1 MKEPVSAQCCS
12 IAYLDLEV
20 LAQVNRLISS
30 QEQQLYNH
38 LLQCVEVETPQQLIE
53 RFRCLFIHGRGYP
66 DAAIQKVVE
75 QLATSE
81 AEQNFPFILNRCC
94 YICINRW
101 QWQPRTQAAIAE
113 LVALFDIPVK
123 QVYCRIAKRLQELVQ
138 GFVQTDLYA
147 ALQLLARVMQK
158 PPEPNTHV
166 GDAPLKDL
174 IHRYPYL
181 YDHCLLTSG
190 SAGEQQQ
197 LIRQLRTQRQRQF
210 DLDLSKYI
218 TGQIRQSQSVARFNN
233 PADGILVTPASN
245 PTLLSNL
252 ELNAALKQFVGG
264 TYRNAAQQFTTYSRT
279 AHSYHEFKDDFYEY
293 LTAAIDHRY
302 GKRYFNDQLYAQLQ
316 NILPDHDTRAL
327 NHSLIIST
335 CRKLLNFLV
344 VNNSDQA
351 QHFVLVD
358 LMNNMGVTSTIG
370 LLLKIVLFCG
380 GAKSYLEKLFAILF
394 QHYQKHTTDGVD
406 WLVKALENLNVAF
419 STHFGGASWSD

>member
-1 MKEPVSAQCCS
+1 M
-12 IAYLDLEV
+12 
-20 LAQVNRLISS
+20 ISP

-38 LLQCVEVETPQQLIE
+38 LLQCVEVETPRQLIE
-53 RFRCLFIHGRGYP
+53 RLRCLFIHGRGYP
-66 DAAIQKVVE
+66 DADIQKVVE
-75 QLATSE
+75 QLAASE
-81 AEQNFPFILNRCC
+81 IAEQNFPFILNRCC

-101 QWQPRTQAAIAE
+101 QWQPRAQAAIAE
-113 LVALFDIPVK
+113 LVALFDIPPK

-138 GFVQTDLYA
+138 CFVKTDLYA
-147 ALQLLARVMQK
+147 ALQLLAQVMQR
-158 PPEPNTHV
+158 PVEAIAYPGN
-166 GDAPLKDL
+166 APLKDL

-181 YDHCLLTSG
+181 YDHCLLTTG

-197 LIRQLRTQRQRQF
+197 VIRQLRTQRQRQF

-218 TGQIRQSQSVARFNN
+218 IGQIRQSQGMGRFNQ
-233 PADGILVTPASN
+233 ATDGVIITPAKN
-245 PTLLSNL
+245 PTLLSDL
-252 ELNAALKQFVGG
+252 ELDVALKQFVGG
-264 TYRNAAQQFTTYSRT
+264 NYRNAAQQFTTYSRT

-293 LTAAIDHRY
+293 LTAAIDPRY

-316 NILPDHDTRAL
+316 SILPDQNAEAL
-327 NHSLIIST
+327 NHSLIVST

-344 VNNSDQA
+344 VNNPEQV

-358 LMNNMGVTSTIG
+358 LMSNIGVTSTIG

-419 STHFGGASWSD
+419 STNFSGASLSY

>member
-1 MKEPVSAQCCS
+1 M
-12 IAYLDLEV
+12 
-20 LAQVNRLISS
+20 ISS

-38 LLQCVEVETPQQLIE
+38 LLQCVEVETPRELIE

-66 DAAIQKVVE
+66 DPEIQKVVE
-75 QLATSE
+75 QLAASE
-81 AEQNFPFILNRCC
+81 FAGQNFPFILNRCC

-113 LVALFDIPVK
+113 LVALFDIPPK

-147 ALQLLARVMQK
+147 ALQLLAQVMQR
-158 PPEPNTHV
+158 PPETSTYTSS
-166 GDAPLKDL
+166 APLKDL

-181 YDHCLLTSG
+181 YDHCLLTNG

-197 LIRQLRTQRQRQF
+197 VIRQLRTQRQRQF

-218 TGQIRQSQSVARFNN
+218 IGQIRQSQGMARPHQANHN
-233 PADGILVTPASN
+233 ILVVPAPN
-245 PTLLSNL
+245 PTLLSDL
-252 ELNAALKQFVGG
+252 ELDAALKQFVGG
-264 TYRNAAQQFTTYSRT
+264 SYRNAAQQFTTYSRT

-293 LTAAIDHRY
+293 LTAAIDPRY

-316 NILPDHDTRAL
+316 NMLPEHDGEAL
-327 NHSLIIST
+327 NHSLIVST

-344 VNNSDQA
+344 VNNPEQV

-358 LMNNMGVTSTIG
+358 LMSNMGVTSTIG

-380 GAKSYLEKLFAILF
+380 GTKSYLEKLFAILF
-394 QHYQKHTTDGVD
+394 QHYQKHTTNGVD

-419 STHFGGASWSD
+419 STNFSGASLSY

>member
-1 MKEPVSAQCCS
+1 M
-12 IAYLDLEV
+12 
-20 LAQVNRLISS
+20 NHMISP
-30 QEQQLYNH
+30 QEQKLYNH
-38 LLQCVEVETPQQLIE
+38 LLECAEAETPRQLIE

-66 DAAIQKVVE
+66 DADMQKLVE
-75 QLATSE
+75 QLAASE
-81 AEQNFPFILNRCC
+81 VAEHSFPFILNRCC

-101 QWQPRTQAAIAE
+101 QWQPRTQAAIPE
-113 LVALFDIPVK
+113 LVALFDIAPK
-123 QVYCRIAKRLQELVQ
+123 QVYCRIAKRLQELAQ
-138 GFVQTDLYA
+138 RFVQTDLYA
-147 ALQLLARVMQK
+147 ALQLLAQVMQR
-158 PPEPNTHV
+158 PPEPCTPV
-166 GDAPLKDL
+166 GNQPLKDL

-181 YDHCLLTSG
+181 YDHCLLTTGSG
-190 SAGEQQQ
+190 GEQQQ
-197 LIRQLRTQRQRQF
+197 VIRQLRTQRQRQF

-218 TGQIRQSQSVARFNN
+218 IGQIRQSQGMGKLNRAGDSLGDRLIVI
-233 PADGILVTPASN
+233 PAKN
-245 PTLLSNL
+245 PTLLSDV
-252 ELNAALKQFVGG
+252 ELDVALKQFAGG

-293 LTAAIDHRY
+293 LTAAIDPRY

-316 NILPDHDTRAL
+316 NILPDHHTEVL
-327 NHSLIIST
+327 NHSLIVST

-358 LMNNMGVTSTIG
+358 LMSNMGVTSTIG

-394 QHYQKHTTDGVD
+394 QHYQRHTTDGVE

-419 STHFGGASWSD
+419 STHFNGANLSY

>member
-1 MKEPVSAQCCS
+1 M
-12 IAYLDLEV
+12 
-20 LAQVNRLISS
+20 NRLISS
-30 QEQQLYNH
+30 QEQKLYNH
-38 LLQCVEVETPQQLIE
+38 LLQCVEVENPQQLIE
-53 RFRCLFIHGRGYP
+53 RFRCLFLHGRGYP
-66 DAAIQKVVE
+66 DADIQKVVE

-81 AEQNFPFILNRCC
+81 VAENFPFILNRCC

-101 QWQPRTQAAIAE
+101 QWQPRTQTAIAE
-113 LVALFDIPVK
+113 LIALFDIPSK

-147 ALQLLARVMQK
+147 ALQLLARVMQR

-181 YDHCLLTSG
+181 YDHCLLTS
-190 SAGEQQQ
+190 SSTGEQQQ
-197 LIRQLRTQRQRQF
+197 VIRQLRTQRQGQF

-218 TGQIRQSQSVARFNN
+218 IGQIRQSQGIGKFNN
-233 PADGILVTPASN
+233 ADGISVVPASN

-252 ELNAALKQFVGG
+252 ELDAALKQFAGG

-279 AHSYHEFKDDFYEY
+279 AHSYHQFKDDFYEY
-293 LTAAIDHRY
+293 LTAAIDPRY

-316 NILPDHDTRAL
+316 NILLDQDAAAL
-327 NHSLIIST
+327 NHSLIVST
-335 CRKLLNFLV
+335 CRRLLNFLV
-344 VNNSDQA
+344 VSNSERV

-358 LMNNMGVTSTIG
+358 LMSNLGVTSTIG

-380 GAKSYLEKLFAILF
+380 GSKSYLEKLFAILF
-394 QHYQKHTTDGVD
+394 QHYQRHTTNGVD

-419 STHFGGASWSD
+419 STHFGGASVMY